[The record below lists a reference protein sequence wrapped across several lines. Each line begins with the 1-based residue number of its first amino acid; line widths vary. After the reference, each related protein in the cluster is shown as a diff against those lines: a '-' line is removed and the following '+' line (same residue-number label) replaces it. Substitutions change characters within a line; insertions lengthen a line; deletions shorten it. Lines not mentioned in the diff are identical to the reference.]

1 MTRSMPILVTAAMLA
16 SAWLAGCAPDQPYV
30 TRARLERGLVVV
42 LPGVEGRGPLNESI
56 VEGLAAGGVQYAIE
70 LYDWTSALGPLYNL
84 RAELRNRKQAG
95 RLADRIVSYRDA
107 YPARPVLLVGQSG
120 GGGVAVWTAEQLA
133 WSGGIEGVI
142 LIAPSLSP
150 GYPLDRALSYSE
162 RGVVVFRSDRDWIL
176 LGTAITGTM
185 DGEHAVSAGRVG
197 FDIPEEPRR
206 MEAYDK
212 LYQIAWD
219 PAMSKTGYGGGHLS
233 SSAGNFIAAYVAPLV
248 RARSWDRDFVSDLA
262 HGQLEW
268 PLRRRP
274 ATRPATTQ
282 PAQDDGDSPLWKPT
296 TRPAGTTRPATD
308 THPATTQPAEPR

>member
-1 MTRSMPILVTAAMLA
+1 MTRRTLTMLTVALLA
-16 SAWLAGCAPDQPYV
+16 SAALAGCAAEQPYV

-84 RAELRNRKQAG
+84 RAELRNRKEAG
-95 RLADRIVSYRDA
+95 RLADRVVSYRDA
-107 YPARPVLLVGQSG
+107 YPGRPVLLVGQSG
-120 GGGVAVWTAEQLA
+120 GGTVAVWTAEQLA
-133 WSGGIEGVI
+133 WSGGIEGIV

-150 GYPLDRALSYSE
+150 GYPLDRALSHSE

-197 FDIPEEPRR
+197 FDIPDEPQR
-206 MEAYDK
+206 MEDYDR

-233 SSAGNFIAAYVAPLV
+233 SSAGDFIATYVAPLV
-248 RARSWDRDFVSDLA
+248 RARSWDRDLVSSLA

-268 PLRRRP
+268 PLRRPP
-274 ATRPATTQ
+274 ATRPTTTQ
-282 PAQDDGDSPLWKPT
+282 PARDDGDSPLWKPT
-296 TRPAGTTRPATD
+296 TRPAGTTRPALSTR
-308 THPATTQPAEPR
+308 PATTQPAELR